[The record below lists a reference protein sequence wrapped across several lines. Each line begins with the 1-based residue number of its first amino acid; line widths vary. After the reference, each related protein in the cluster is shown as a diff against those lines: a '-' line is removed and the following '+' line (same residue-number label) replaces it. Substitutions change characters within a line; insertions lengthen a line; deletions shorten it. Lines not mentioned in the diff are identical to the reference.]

1 MTPSLIKEKCLVKI
15 AYKKSVLT
23 TQIIRFC
30 FFKKD
35 IPGYFFKDDALQLEG
50 AIRRFVHQYVTHYYK
65 STQILLRFRLW
76 VCWSNAMSVFQA
88 AYFWNIFSNAELLS
102 TNNLLIYLF
111 QWRWR
116 SNCERRWRNSRVL
129 SRINGRKGNGWIS
142 GMWNECM
149 LPLYINTWL
158 VRTWMYRYL
167 GYKEVL
173 FVSPVKFWKK
183 KSLLNYTVITK
194 LDLKK
199 LRI

>member
-15 AYKKSVLT
+15 AYSKSVLT

-88 AYFWNIFSNAELLS
+88 AYFWNIFSNAEVLS
-102 TNNLLIYLF
+102 TNNLKYIFFNEDDDRIVKEDEEIQGFYQELTAERAMDGSRGCGMNVCYLYTLI
-111 QWRWR
+111 
-116 SNCERRWRNSRVL
+116 
-129 SRINGRKGNGWIS
+129 
-142 GMWNECM
+142 
-149 LPLYINTWL
+149 
-158 VRTWMYRYL
+158 
-167 GYKEVL
+167 
-173 FVSPVKFWKK
+173 
-183 KSLLNYTVITK
+183 
-194 LDLKK
+194 LD
-199 LRI
+199 